1 MPKFEVRWSME
12 GTAEVEADDAEDAQ
26 SIVRDQIG
34 ELDTTLL
41 ESWEVTDVFNVIV
54 ERSND

>member
-1 MPKFEVRWSME
+1 ME